1 MRRGLAVSLVGV
13 VLAASVIV
21 AHASSL
27 SVNAGYLQVLTVDAP
42 EFQPPQD
49 PGTYAVTVYLL
60 FYNGSNH
67 VSGHDKTLEFAVPVG
82 GSYTL
87 TWTGQSLGSSTC
99 PSSPPTPPANPMF
112 QGLGTFTPPG
122 SGDHILCLDGAS
134 NWNNNSAKSEF
145 VNIEIAAGATGPAS
159 IGDERSPVAVPFS
172 EPVLP
177 QNPAGADSE
186 ADGNAEVIKPDDI
199 PDFVGENCQDGGWQ
213 QLAAADGQPYA
224 DEQACVDDQVRAYY
238 AQQREGGS

>member
-1 MRRGLAVSLVGV
+1 VKRAFAAALAVAALV
-13 VLAASVIV
+13 ASALV

-27 SVNAGYLQVLTVDAP
+27 TVNAGYLQTLSVKADIEV
-42 EFQPPQD
+42 PQD
-49 PGTYAVTVYLL
+49 PTTYAVTLYLF

-87 TWTGQSLGSSTC
+87 AWTGQSLDSSTC
-99 PSSPPTPPANPMF
+99 PSNPPTPPASPVF

-122 SGDHILCLDGAS
+122 SGDHILCLDGAN
-134 NWNNNSAKSEF
+134 NWNSNTAKSDF
-145 VNIEIAAGATGPAS
+145 VDVDVTAAETGSAS
-159 IGDERSPVAVPFS
+159 IGVGSPSAAPSLS
-172 EPVLP
+172 EQVLT
-177 QNPAGADSE
+177 QDPARVESE
-186 ADGNAEVIKPDDI
+186 TAASTDVEKPDDI
-199 PDFVGENCQDGGWQ
+199 PDFVGENCRDGGWQ